1 MVGNLINMKY
11 GREQELESDD
21 FGARLMM
28 ESGYDPR
35 QLKGVMG
42 ILESGPGGG
51 AKPEWKSTHPS
62 HENRRETIEESIEK
76 YNTELER

>member
-1 MVGNLINMKY
+1 MIGNLINMKY

-21 FGARLMM
+21 FGVRLMM

-35 QLKGVMG
+35 QLKGVIG

-51 AKPEWKSTHPS
+51 AKPEWKSTHSS
-62 HENRRETIEESIEK
+62 HENRREMIKESIEK
-76 YNTELER
+76 YNTEIER

>member
-1 MVGNLINMKY
+1 MH
-11 GREQELESDD
+11 
-21 FGARLMM
+21 
-28 ESGYDPR
+28 
-35 QLKGVMG
+35 
-42 ILESGPGGG
+42 ILESGSGGG

>member
-1 MVGNLINMKY
+1 MKY

-21 FGARLMM
+21 FGSRLMM
-28 ESGYDPR
+28 ESGYYPR
-35 QLKGVMG
+35 QLKGVMD
-42 ILESGPGGG
+42 ILESGSGGG
-51 AKPEWKSTHPS
+51 AKPEWKSTYPS

>member
-1 MVGNLINMKY
+1 MIGNLINMKY

-21 FGARLMM
+21 FGAGLMM

-35 QLKGVMG
+35 QLKGVMD
-42 ILESGPGGG
+42 ILESESGGG

>member
-1 MVGNLINMKY
+1 MKY

-21 FGARLMM
+21 FGVRLMM

-35 QLKGVMG
+35 QLKGVIY
-42 ILESGPGGG
+42 ILESGSGGG
-51 AKPEWKSTHPS
+51 AKPEWKSTYPS